1 MEVQVVQTQH
11 PVLVEVQEETVIVEV
26 VVDMLE
32 FFTAVYLFLMLL

>member
-11 PVLVEVQEETVIVEV
+11 PVLVEAQEETVIVEV